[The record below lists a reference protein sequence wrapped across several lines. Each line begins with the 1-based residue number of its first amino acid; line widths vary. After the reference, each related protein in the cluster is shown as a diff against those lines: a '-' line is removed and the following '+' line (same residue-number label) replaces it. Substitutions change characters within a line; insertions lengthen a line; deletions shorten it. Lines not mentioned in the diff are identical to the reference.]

1 MLFGMDEWTKPL
13 ESGRKTKSV
22 FICKKILL
30 FFIFKHVCY
39 FHTSTS
45 QQILFPLICVFINQ
59 SRYHVI
65 MPRRCKNSIRL
76 SASSFSDFD
85 YRYFNSLCMGLSSYS
100 FGHLTHR
107 MWMYVRHLGRHI
119 CKVEL
124 VSKSWTLT
132 LM

>member
-13 ESGRKTKSV
+13 KSGRKTKSV
-22 FICKKILL
+22 SIFKIILL
-30 FFIFKHVCY
+30 FFFFKHVCY
-39 FHTSTS
+39 KYFPTD
-45 QQILFPLICVFINQ
+45 IFPLICVFINQ

-107 MWMYVRHLGRHI
+107 MWMYIRKLGRHE
-119 CKVEL
+119 V
-124 VSKSWTLT
+124 KSHSL
-132 LM
+132 